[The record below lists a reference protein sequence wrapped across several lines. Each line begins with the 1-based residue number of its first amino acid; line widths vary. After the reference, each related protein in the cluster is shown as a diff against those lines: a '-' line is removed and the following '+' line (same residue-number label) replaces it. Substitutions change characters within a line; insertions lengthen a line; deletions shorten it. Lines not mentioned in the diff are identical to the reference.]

1 MFWTVMT
8 VPKNLIRQ
16 STITL
21 KIKKNMYSNKIKM
34 FLNKKVEHNLYDFKY
49 FEKMNKGKKFIN
61 KVQNDKKL
69 RR

>member
-8 VPKNLIRQ
+8 VPKNLIRK
-16 STITL
+16 STSNL
-21 KIKKNMYSNKIKM
+21 KIKKKMYSNKIKM

-49 FEKMNKGKKFIN
+49 FEKMNKGKKFMN
-61 KVQNDKKL
+61 KIQNDKKL